1 MTPLLNPRNEA
12 EVRYNDAQKRTRIV
26 MERCSEILSRR
37 FPCLHAEWR
46 TRYGNSL
53 VIIVAVV
60 VPPEREVESTTA
72 TRVEMKQQIWWRVVL
87 TDTRRR
93 FATLLKIEDTFT
105 IVSQFDG
112 YFTNV
117 ALCASYLWK

>member
-72 TRVEMKQQIWWRVVL
+72 TRVEMKHWGTCQTMERNTSKQ
-87 TDTRRR
+87 T
-93 FATLLKIEDTFT
+93 ATFLFNEVWIPVIDQYHCTFKQT
-105 IVSQFDG
+105 
-112 YFTNV
+112 
-117 ALCASYLWK
+117 

>member
-12 EVRYNDAQKRTRIV
+12 EVRYNDAQRRTRIV

-72 TRVEMKQQIWWRVVL
+72 
-87 TDTRRR
+87 
-93 FATLLKIEDTFT
+93 LLKIEDTFT